1 MDPTLAA
8 LLTSLQQSVSSLSLR
23 FDALE
28 ASSASSRTD
37 PSPPS
42 PDSSPTSPIISSPID
57 ARAPSTS
64 LASQAPASTEPP
76 SAEFLLSRTL
86 LTSVLSRLEP
96 LFDPLAPPDDAILRA
111 NAWFI
116 PWLRANVLFYY
127 DNDLTDEE
135 AATLWVHPFQRLL
148 AVHASYRIPAP
159 FAAIDKLEDKFVE
172 AARELILKLLAAI
185 HATFATGLPLAPLH
199 SFFSAAVTSL
209 RTQFPFLAERRRV
222 NDRPARFYP
231 ASQPTSSADPASS
244 DSAPPA
250 SSHANVPARAKGR
263 KGL

>member
-57 ARAPSTS
+57 ASDTDPSI
-64 LASQAPASTEPP
+64 PAHPTEPP

-86 LTSVLSRLEP
+86 LASALSRLEP